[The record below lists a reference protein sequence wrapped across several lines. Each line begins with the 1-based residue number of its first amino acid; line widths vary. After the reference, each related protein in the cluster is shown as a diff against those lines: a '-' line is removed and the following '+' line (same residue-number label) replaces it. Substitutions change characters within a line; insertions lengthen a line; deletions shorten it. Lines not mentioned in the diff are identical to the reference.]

1 MNESQTRLEK
11 IDPKLRESG
20 WGVVADSRILT
31 EQSAYLIAPGRIGSK
46 RRRAKKVDYV
56 LLYRGVK
63 LAVIEAKRDELPA
76 SEGVAQAKKYAH
88 NLRIRY
94 TYATNGDEIYAI
106 DMETTHEGEVAEFPT
121 PDELWRMTFGD
132 HVEEWREKFM
142 LEPYFSNSS
151 KTPRYYQE
159 NAISATLDAISEG
172 QNRILLTLATGTG
185 KTFIAFQIAWKI
197 YQTRWSLLK
206 NARRPRILF
215 LADRNIL
222 AGQALN
228 DFGGFDEKI
237 MTRITP
243 DTISKKGLPT
253 GHNIYFTIFQ
263 TFMSGEGKP
272 NYQGYSSD
280 FFDLIIIDE
289 CHRGGAND
297 ESSWRGILE
306 YFSPAVQ
313 LGLTATPKRKINA
326 DTYQYFGRP
335 VYTYSLRQGI
345 DDGYLTPF
353 RHCKMQSNIDD
364 YIYSPDDDVVS
375 GDVEE
380 GKVYTEAD
388 FYAGRI
394 EIKQRDEAR
403 VAEFMKYIDAN
414 EKSIVFCAT
423 QNHAG
428 QVRDMINRHK
438 KIKNVNYC
446 VRVTAND
453 GKIGEGFLKEFQDND
468 KLIPTIL
475 TTSQKLSTGVDAR
488 NVRNIILLRPINSII
503 EFKQIVGR
511 GTRLFDGKDYF
522 TIYDFVKAYDRFED
536 LEWDGEALCPQCG
549 ELECDCEGD
558 KKVFTPKPPCS
569 VCGMR
574 PCECPPIPKICKDCG
589 CDPCVCPPK
598 TKLTIKLSDGRMRAI
613 KHIKSDMFYGAEGKP
628 VSIETFLNTML
639 GDMSSFFS
647 SEQEL
652 KEKWSNPTTRIRLLQ
667 ELDNAGYGEE
677 VLRNIQQ
684 IIEADDCDLLD
695 VLEYISYNVE
705 PIERSKRVESRSRV
719 IYDGL
724 SAEQQ
729 EFVDFLISKYIS
741 VGVSELSMDKLP
753 TLLAMKYGTASDAI
767 KTIGS
772 PTLTTQTFI
781 NFQQGLYR

>member
-11 IDPKLRESG
+11 IDPKLQAAG

-31 EQSAYLIAPGRIGSK
+31 EQSAYVIAPGRVGSK
-46 RRRAKKVDYV
+46 RRNPKKVDYV

-76 SEGVAQAKKYAH
+76 SEGVAQAKEYASC
-88 NLRIRY
+88 LCIRY

-106 DMETTHEGEVAEFPT
+106 DMETTQEGAVASFPSPT
-121 PDELWRMTFGD
+121 ELWQMTFGD
-132 HVEEWREKFM
+132 EIEEWREKFM
-142 LEPYFSNSS
+142 LEPYFSNSA
-151 KTPRYYQE
+151 KPPRYYQE
-159 NAISATLDAISEG
+159 NAISAVLNAVAADKK
-172 QNRILLTLATGTG
+172 RMLLTLATGTG
-185 KTFIAFQIAWKI
+185 KTFVAFQIAWKL
-197 YQTRWSLLK
+197 YQTHWSLLK
-206 NARRPRILF
+206 NNRRPRILF

-228 DFGGFDEKI
+228 DFGGFDDKI

-243 DTISKKGLPT
+243 EAIAKKGLPT

-272 NYQGYSSD
+272 NYKGYSPD

-297 ESSWRGILE
+297 EGNWRGILE
-306 YFSPAVQ
+306 YFSLAVQ
-313 LGLTATPKRKINA
+313 LGLTATPKRKLNA
-326 DTYQYFGRP
+326 DTYQYFGNP
-335 VYTYSLRQGI
+335 LYTYSLRQGI
-345 DDGYLTPF
+345 NDGYLTPF

-364 YIYSPDDDVVS
+364 YIYSPDDDVIS
-375 GDVEE
+375 GEVEE
-380 GKVYTEAD
+380 GKVYKESD
-388 FYAGRI
+388 FYAGKI
-394 EIKQRDEAR
+394 TIKQRDEAR
-403 VAEFMKYIDAN
+403 VAEFMKYIGAN

-438 KIKNVNYC
+438 KVKNTNYC

-453 GKIGEGFLKEFQDND
+453 GAIGENFLKEFQDND

-488 NVRNIILLRPINSII
+488 NVRNIILLRPIHSII

-522 TIYDFVKAYDRFED
+522 TIYDFVKAYERFED
-536 LEWDGEALCPQCG
+536 LEWDGEALCPRCG
-549 ELECDCEGD
+549 ELECTCEGD
-558 KKVFTPKPPCS
+558 KKEFTPKPPCPI
-569 VCGMR
+569 CGMR
-574 PCECPPIPKICKDCG
+574 PCECPPTPKVCNVCG
-589 CDPCVCPPK
+589 CEPCICPPK
-598 TKLTIKLSDGRMRAI
+598 EKLAIKLSDGRERAI
-613 KHIKSDMFYGAEGKP
+613 KHIKSDMFYGADGKP
-628 VSIETFLNTML
+628 VSVESFLNTML
-639 GDMSSFFS
+639 GDMPNFFS

-652 KEKWSNPTTRIRLLQ
+652 KEKWSTPHTRKELLQ
-667 ELDNAGYGEE
+667 KLEIAGYGET
-677 VLRNIQQ
+677 VLRDLQQ
-684 IIEADDCDLLD
+684 VIDAEDCDLLD

-705 PIERSKRVESRSRV
+705 PIERAKRVESRSTV

-724 SAEQQ
+724 SGEQR
-729 EFVDFLISKYIS
+729 EFVDFLIDKYIH
-741 VGVSELSMDKLP
+741 VGVDELSMDKLP
-753 TLLAMKYGTASDAI
+753 ILLGMKYGTVRDAI
-767 KTIGS
+767 NEIGD
-772 PTLTTQTFI
+772 LNITTQTFV